1 MPDLI
6 PKKSPFPSGGGR
18 WLAVQEGT
26 VRSWGDDS
34 GSKVIVIQ
42 VCGPE
47 FKTRVKCCPFVHTRD
62 LSVSEWRRMETG
74 G

>member
-6 PKKSPFPSGGGR
+6 PMKSPFPSGGGR

-34 GSKVIVIQ
+34 GSKVIAIQ
-42 VCGPE
+42 V
-47 FKTRVKCCPFVHTRD
+47 
-62 LSVSEWRRMETG
+62 
-74 G
+74 